1 VLSLHELERAAAILD
16 RAIRGHRV
24 QAIAQP
30 DAHSVVLEVY
40 GGRGREGGARESA
53 SAGAPTPPS
62 RRRVLLSC
70 HPASARVSLA
80 SKAKSAPGGP
90 PRFAQY
96 LRAHLK
102 NARVEGVR
110 LVEDDRQLALALT
123 TREGRFDLLL
133 AIFGRRSNLVVLDAD
148 GRIAATL
155 RPLAET
161 RSELELGGPWRSPAS
176 TAPRAGDDRFEDA
189 EGEAFLEAI
198 ESHYAATERDD
209 AADELRRRLEQAL
222 RKERKA
228 VNRKLAKLAD
238 ELARAEADLGLERQG
253 ELLKGVLAN
262 VSRGDASVAARDHET
277 GDEVVI
283 ALDPAKSP
291 SENLE
296 RLFKRYRKAVRT
308 LTKVGAQQE
317 GVRTSSDA
325 LAALES
331 ALHDA
336 ADDAEAL
343 AALAGREDVERLLA
357 KYARGQ
363 PPRRSQ
369 QSQQRELV
377 VAGRSV
383 PARLAPRRYSTESG
397 LEVWVGRSDAAN
409 DYLTTRL
416 ARGRDLFFHL
426 DGAPGSHV
434 ILRTEGRDDPP
445 SEAVLDAAELAVH
458 FSRAKKANRADVHIV
473 PIRNVRKPKGAK
485 PGLVMVHGGK
495 SIHLRR
501 SETRLARILGA
512 RVDR

>member
-1 VLSLHELERAAAILD
+1 MLSLRELERAAAILD

-30 DAHSVVLEVY
+30 DATSVVLEIY
-40 GGRGREGGARESA
+40 GGGKGEGGAR
-53 SAGAPTPPS
+53 
-62 RRRVLLSC
+62 RNLLLSC
-70 HPASARVSLA
+70 HPQGARVSLA
-80 SKAKSAPGGP
+80 PRARSAPGGP

-110 LVEDDRQLALALT
+110 LVDDDRQLAIRLA
-123 TREGRFDLLL
+123 TREGRFELLL
-133 AIFGRRSNLVVLDAD
+133 AIFGRRSNVVVLDAE
-148 GRIAATL
+148 GRITATL

-161 RSELELGGPWRSPAS
+161 RSELALGGPWRSPAS
-176 TAPRAGDDRFEDA
+176 AAPRAGSDRFEA
-189 EGEAFLEAI
+189 SEGEAFLEAI
-198 ESHYAATERDD
+198 EAHYAARERDD
-209 AADELRRRLEQAL
+209 AQDELRRRLEHAL
-222 RKERKA
+222 RRERKR
-228 VNRKLAKLAD
+228 VDRKLAKLED
-238 ELARAEADLGLERQG
+238 ELARAEADVGLEHEG
-253 ELLKGVLAN
+253 ELLKSALSRVT
-262 VSRGDASVAARDHET
+262 RGDREVVVRDLET
-277 GDEVVI
+277 GEDVTI
-283 ALDPAKSP
+283 ALDPTKSP

-308 LTKVGAQQE
+308 LAKLGAQQD
-317 GVRTSSDA
+317 GVR
-325 LAALES
+325 AASEELCGLE
-331 ALHDA
+331 ADLTGA
-336 ADDAEAL
+336 ADDPEAL
-343 AALAGREDVERLLA
+343 AAFAGRADVKRLLG
-357 KYARGQ
+357 KYAPAAP
-363 PPRRSQ
+363 PPRRDAE
-369 QSQQRELV
+369 RELV
-377 VAGRSV
+377 VGGRAV
-383 PARLAPRRYSTESG
+383 PARLAPRRYRTESG

-458 FSRAKKANRADVHIV
+458 FSKAKKATRADVHVV

-501 SETRLARILGA
+501 SEARLERILAARI
-512 RVDR
+512 D